1 MSSISQRTI
10 DTVTLA
16 TSGVN
21 RYTPSNPGEASMDG
35 QRPDRVPIRDLV
47 GYYLRL
53 GLLGFGGP
61 VALVGQMERE
71 LVGEKKWLTK
81 DEMREGI
88 AVCQSLP
95 GPLAIQVGIWIS
107 YIRGGFWGAW
117 AGGWAF
123 ILPNF
128 LIVSTLGALY
138 VYFGG
143 LSPVRAIFY
152 GVSPAVIA
160 LILHSCYRLTKLG
173 MKDWIEWALA
183 AAAFVITVA
192 VRAEV
197 ALVFIGCGIVGLLY
211 YGSLLRT
218 RASAPTPRFFALG
231 APLAVAGAAPSGI
244 GKLLGELLAFFLKA
258 GSLTFGS
265 GLVIVPFLEK
275 GLVQQMRWLNE
286 RDFLVAV
293 AIGMISPGPVVIT
306 ATFVG
311 YLVAARLGG
320 SLIEGF
326 WGSLVSTIG
335 IFLPSFL
342 LILIVA
348 PILVRYRANPNIQGF
363 IKGAYAAAIGTI
375 LGACVLLGRIA
386 IGDWLTA
393 LVAAGSLIVL
403 FRWKVSNPVLVAA
416 TAIIGLIAFPLL
428 KPEWVFVK

>member
-1 MSSISQRTI
+1 MAAEP
-10 DTVTLA
+10 A
-16 TSGVN
+16 TN
-21 RYTPSNPGEASMDG
+21 RI
-35 QRPDRVPIRDLV
+35 PIRDLV
-47 GYYLRL
+47 RYYLRL
-53 GLLGFGGP
+53 GVLGFGGP

-81 DEMREGI
+81 EEMREGI

-128 LIVSTLGALY
+128 IIVATLGALY
-138 VYFGG
+138 VRFEG
-143 LSPVRAIFY
+143 LPAVAAIFY

-173 MKDWIEWALA
+173 MKDWLEWALA
-183 AAAFVITVA
+183 AAAFAITVA

-197 ALVFIGCGIVGLLY
+197 ALVFIGCGIVGMLY
-211 YGSLLRT
+211 YGSLFRER
-218 RASAPTPRFFALG
+218 RAGSTTALM
-231 APLAVAGAAPSGI
+231 LAVPLVAPGVSEGSFTALL
-244 GKLLGELLAFFLKA
+244 GKLLGFFLKA

-275 GLVQQMRWLNE
+275 GLVQQTGWLNE
-286 RDFLVAV
+286 HEFLVAV
-293 AIGMISPGPVVIT
+293 AMGMISPGPVVIT

-311 YLVAARLGG
+311 YLVGARFSG
-320 SLIEGF
+320 SLLQGF
-326 WGSLVSTIG
+326 WGSLASTIG

-342 LILIVA
+342 LVLILA
-348 PILVRYRANPNIQGF
+348 PILIRYRQNPNVQGF

-375 LGACVLLGRIA
+375 LGACVLLGKIA

-393 LVAAGSLIVL
+393 LVALASLVVL
-403 FRWKVSNPVLVAA
+403 FRWKVSNPLLVGAA
-416 TAIIGLIAFPLL
+416 AVIGLIAFPLL
-428 KPEWVFVK
+428 RPEWVFVK

>member
-1 MSSISQRTI
+1 
-10 DTVTLA
+10 
-16 TSGVN
+16 
-21 RYTPSNPGEASMDG
+21 MD
-35 QRPDRVPIRDLV
+35 PDKVAQRVPVRELV
-47 GYYLRL
+47 RYYLRL
-53 GLLGFGGP
+53 GLIGFGGP

-71 LVGEKKWLTK
+71 LVGERKWLTK
-81 DEMREGI
+81 EEMREGI

-128 LIVSTLGALY
+128 VIVSVLGALY
-138 VYFGG
+138 VHFGG
-143 LSPVRAIFY
+143 LSAVRAIFY

-173 MKDWIEWALA
+173 MKDWLEWVLA

-197 ALVFIGCGIVGLLY
+197 ALLFISCGILGVLY
-211 YGSLLRT
+211 YGSLFRRRT
-218 RASAPTPRFFALG
+218 ASPTTSSLTAGVPLVAAGVAPGTTG
-231 APLAVAGAAPSGI
+231 AML
-244 GKLLGELLAFFLKA
+244 GKLFTFFLKA

-275 GLVQQMRWLNE
+275 GLVQQTGWLNE
-286 RDFLVAV
+286 REFLVAV
-293 AIGMISPGPVVIT
+293 AMGMISPGPVVIT

-311 YLVAARLGG
+311 YLVA
-320 SLIEGF
+320 GF
-326 WGSLVSTIG
+326 WGSVVATIG

-348 PILVRYRANPNIQGF
+348 PILMRYRTNPNVQGF

-375 LGACVLLGRIA
+375 LGASVLLGRIA

-393 LVAAGSLIVL
+393 LVALVSLVVL
-403 FRWKVSNPVLVAA
+403 FRWKVSNPLLVAA
-416 TAIIGLIAFPLL
+416 AAVIGLIAFPLV
-428 KPEWVFVK
+428 KPEWIFVK

>member
-1 MSSISQRTI
+1 MST
-10 DTVTLA
+10 DTPA
-16 TSGVN
+16 P
-21 RYTPSNPGEASMDG
+21 RI
-35 QRPDRVPIRDLV
+35 PIRDLV
-47 GYYLRL
+47 RYYLRL

-71 LVGEKKWLTK
+71 MVGERKWLTK
-81 DEMREGI
+81 EEMREGI

-128 LIVSTLGALY
+128 IIVSVVGALY
-138 VYFGG
+138 VHWGE
-143 LSPVRAIFY
+143 LSAVKAIFY

-173 MKDWIEWALA
+173 MTDWLEWGLA

-192 VRAEV
+192 LRAEV
-197 ALVFIGCGIVGLLY
+197 ALLFIGCGIVGVLY
-211 YGSLLRT
+211 YGSLFRG
-218 RASAPTPRFFALG
+218 RASASTTISLF
-231 APLAVAGAAPSGI
+231 AVAPMAAAGTAPAGLGSML
-244 GKLLGELLAFFLKA
+244 GKLFAFFLKA

-275 GLVQQMRWLNE
+275 GLVQQTGWLNE

-293 AIGMISPGPVVIT
+293 AIGMMSPGPVVIT

-311 YLVAARLGG
+311 YLVA
-320 SLIEGF
+320 GF
-326 WGSLVSTIG
+326 WGSVVATIG

-348 PILVRYRANPNIQGF
+348 PILVRYRANPNVQGF

-375 LGACVLLGRIA
+375 LGACVLLARIA
-386 IGDWLTA
+386 IGDWLTV
-393 LVAAGSLIVL
+393 LVALGSLLVL
-403 FRWKVSNPVLVAA
+403 FRWKVSNPVLVAV
-416 TAIIGLIAFPLL
+416 TAVIGLIAYPLL
-428 KPEWVFVK
+428 RPEWLFVK

>member
-1 MSSISQRTI
+1 M
-10 DTVTLA
+10 DTDK
-16 TSGVN
+16 
-21 RYTPSNPGEASMDG
+21 TP
-35 QRPDRVPIRDLV
+35 RRVPIRELAK
-47 GYYLRL
+47 YYLRL

-71 LVGEKKWLTK
+71 LVGDRQWVTK

-128 LIVSTLGALY
+128 VIVVALGALY
-138 VYFGG
+138 VRFEG
-143 LSPVRAIFY
+143 LPAVAAIFY

-173 MKDWIEWALA
+173 MKDWLEWALA

-192 VRAEV
+192 VQAEV

-211 YGSLLRT
+211 YGSLLRGGK
-218 RASAPTPRFFALG
+218 AAPTTSLMIAMPVLATGAAQGSLG
-231 APLAVAGAAPSGI
+231 AML
-244 GKLLGELLAFFLKA
+244 GKLLMFFLKA

-275 GLVQQMRWLNE
+275 GLVQQTGWLSE
-286 RDFLVAV
+286 REFLVAV
-293 AIGMISPGPVVIT
+293 AMGMISPGPVVIT

-320 SLIEGF
+320 SLLDGF

-342 LILIVA
+342 LVLIVA
-348 PILVRYRANPNIQGF
+348 PILVRYRTNANVQGF

-375 LGACVLLGRIA
+375 LGACVLLGKIA

-393 LVAAGSLIVL
+393 LVALGSLVVL
-403 FRWKVSNPVLVAA
+403 FRWKISNPVLVAV
-416 TAIIGLIAFPLL
+416 TAVIGLIAFPLL
-428 KPEWVFVK
+428 KPGWVFVK

>member
-1 MSSISQRTI
+1 
-10 DTVTLA
+10 VE
-16 TSGVN
+16 
-21 RYTPSNPGEASMDG
+21 GENVP
-35 QRPDRVPIRDLV
+35 RRLPIRDLV
-47 GYYLRL
+47 KYFLRL
-53 GLLGFGGP
+53 GVLGFGGP

-71 LVGEKKWLTK
+71 LVGDKKWLTK

-128 LIVSTLGALY
+128 IIVACLAALY
-138 VYFGG
+138 VHFGG

-192 VRAEV
+192 VQAEV
-197 ALVFIGCGIVGLLY
+197 ALVFLGCGIVGLLY
-211 YGSLLRT
+211 YGSLFRR
-218 RASAPTPRFFALG
+218 RASAPTTRFFVFG
-231 APLAVAGAAPSGI
+231 VPLAVAGAAPSSI
-244 GKLLGELLAFFLKA
+244 GTLLGELLAFFLKA

-320 SLIEGF
+320 SVLEGLL
-326 WGSLVSTIG
+326 GSLVSTVG

-348 PILVRYRANPNIQGF
+348 PILLRYRANPNIQGF

-375 LGACVLLGRIA
+375 VGACVLLGKIA

-393 LVAAGSLIVL
+393 LIAAASLIVL
-403 FRWKVSNPVLVAA
+403 FRWKVSNPLLIAA
-416 TAIIGLIAFPLL
+416 TAVIGLIAFPLL

>member
-1 MSSISQRTI
+1 METEKTTQ
-10 DTVTLA
+10 
-16 TSGVN
+16 
-21 RYTPSNPGEASMDG
+21 
-35 QRPDRVPIRDLV
+35 RVPIRELV
-47 GYYLRL
+47 TYYLRL

-71 LVGEKKWLTK
+71 LVAERKWLTK
-81 DEMREGI
+81 EEMREGI

-128 LIVSTLGALY
+128 IIVAVLGALY
-138 VYFGG
+138 VHFGG
-143 LSPVRAIFY
+143 LSPVKAIFY

-173 MKDWIEWALA
+173 MEDWLQWLVA
-183 AAAFVITVA
+183 AGCFAVTVA
-192 VRAEV
+192 IQAEV
-197 ALVFIGCGIVGLLY
+197 ALLFIVSGVVGILY
-211 YGSLLRT
+211 YGSLFRGRRT
-218 RASAPTPRFFALG
+218 SALSVLAGVPLFAG
-231 APLAVAGAAPSGI
+231 TAAVPGAVAETSI
-244 GKLLGELLAFFLKA
+244 LIKLLTFFLKA

-275 GLVQQMRWLNE
+275 GLVQQTGWLNE
-286 RDFLVAV
+286 REFLVAV
-293 AIGMISPGPVVIT
+293 AMGMISPGPVVIT

-311 YLVAARLGG
+311 YLVA
-320 SLIEGF
+320 GF
-326 WGSLVSTIG
+326 WGSLVATIG

-342 LILIVA
+342 LVLVVA
-348 PILVRYRANPNIQGF
+348 PILVRHRANPNVQGF
-363 IKGAYAAAIGTI
+363 VKGAYAAAIGTI
-375 LGACVLLGRIA
+375 LGACVLLGKIA

-393 LVAAGSLIVL
+393 LVAIGSLAAL
-403 FRWKVSNPVLVAA
+403 LRWKVSNPLLVAA

-428 KPEWVFVK
+428 QPTWVFVK

>member
-1 MSSISQRTI
+1 ME
-10 DTVTLA
+10 L
-16 TSGVN
+16 GK
-21 RYTPSNPGEASMDG
+21 TP
-35 QRPDRVPIRDLV
+35 QRVPIRELV
-47 GYYLRL
+47 RYYLRL

-71 LVGEKKWLTK
+71 LVGDKRWLTK

-128 LIVSTLGALY
+128 VIVAALGALY
-138 VYFGG
+138 VRLEG
-143 LSPVRAIFY
+143 LPAVAHIFY

-173 MKDWIEWALA
+173 MKDWLEWALA
-183 AAAFVITVA
+183 VAAFVITVA
-192 VRAEV
+192 VQAEV
-197 ALVFIGCGIVGLLY
+197 ALVFIGCGIVGLVY
-211 YGSLLRT
+211 YGSFVRG
-218 RASAPTPRFFALG
+218 RKAASTNSLMIGVPLFATS
-231 APLAVAGAAPSGI
+231 AAPGSLGTML
-244 GKLLGELLAFFLKA
+244 GKLLTFFLKA

-275 GLVQQMRWLNE
+275 GLVQQTGWLNE
-286 RDFLVAV
+286 REFLVAV
-293 AIGMISPGPVVIT
+293 AMGMISPGPVVIT

-320 SLIEGF
+320 SLLEGL

-342 LILIVA
+342 LVLIVA
-348 PILVRYRANPNIQGF
+348 PILVRYRTNPNVQGF

-375 LGACVLLGRIA
+375 VGACVLLAKIA

-393 LVAAGSLIVL
+393 LVALGSLVVL
-403 FRWKVSNPVLVAA
+403 FRWKVSNPVLVAV
-416 TAIIGLIAFPLL
+416 TAVIGLIAFPLL

>member
-1 MSSISQRTI
+1 MEPEKSAR
-10 DTVTLA
+10 
-16 TSGVN
+16 
-21 RYTPSNPGEASMDG
+21 
-35 QRPDRVPIRDLV
+35 RVPIRELV
-47 GYYLRL
+47 RYYLRL
-53 GLLGFGGP
+53 GSIGFGGP

-71 LVGEKKWLTK
+71 LVGERKWLTK
-81 DEMREGI
+81 EEMREGI

-128 LIVSTLGALY
+128 VIVTVLGALY
-138 VYFGG
+138 IHFGG
-143 LSPVRAIFY
+143 LTAVQAVFY

-173 MKDWIEWALA
+173 MKGWLEWALA

-192 VRAEV
+192 VQAEV
-197 ALVFIGCGIVGLLY
+197 ALLFIGCGVVGVLY
-211 YGSLLRT
+211 YGSLFRKRT
-218 RASAPTPRFFALG
+218 ASSTTTSLLASLPLVATAPGTTG
-231 APLAVAGAAPSGI
+231 AML
-244 GKLLGELLAFFLKA
+244 GKLFTFFLKA

-275 GLVQQMRWLNE
+275 GLVQQTGWLNE
-286 RDFLVAV
+286 REFLVAV
-293 AIGMISPGPVVIT
+293 AMGMISPGPVVIT

-311 YLVAARLGG
+311 YLVA
-320 SLIEGF
+320 GF
-326 WGSLVSTIG
+326 WGAVVATIG

-348 PILVRYRANPNIQGF
+348 PILMRYRSNPNVQGF

-386 IGDWLTA
+386 IGDWLTT
-393 LVAAGSLIVL
+393 LIGIVSLAIL
-403 FRWKVSNPVLVAA
+403 FRWKVSNPLLIAV
-416 TAIIGLIAFPLL
+416 TAVVGLIAFPLL
-428 KPEWVFVK
+428 SPT